1 MKTGSKRRANVASSI
16 ERQVMWNRLLSVVD
30 EQAQALMHTAFSPIV
45 RESGDISAGVFDIEG
60 RMLAQAVTGTPGHIN
75 TMAESVKYF
84 LKAFPLENMREGD
97 TYLTNDPWLGSGHL
111 NDFVLV
117 QPTFKDHKPVGLV
130 SCTSH
135 LIDLGGLGMG
145 PDGSDVYDEGL
156 IIPPIRLID
165 GGTVNDTLMTM
176 LKANSRAPF
185 QNEGDT
191 YALVACCDV
200 ASARL
205 VQMMQEFGIDS
216 LTPMSSYIQ
225 EVSRQATQ
233 EAIRAAPSGRYENRM
248 LIDGYDFEIE
258 LAATMEVGDNYIH
271 VDFDGSSPCSRFGIN
286 VPLNYATAYSVFG
299 MRCIFAPEVPNNA
312 GSLSPFTV
320 TAPPDCILN
329 APRPA
334 PVAQRHIIGQLMPD
348 LVLGCLRQAMPQSIP
363 SEGSSCMYDLPLR
376 SALNTGRRSNSTPFA
391 VELTHN
397 GGTGAR
403 PTKDGLS
410 ATAYPSGVY
419 GSQVEITE
427 STAPLL
433 VRRRE
438 LCTDSGGAGT
448 FRGGLGQVIEIESS
462 EGASFDLFASVDRV
476 KFPARGSHEGENG
489 ACGHLSLESG
499 QVLKGKGKQLIPAGE
514 VLLFQTPG
522 GGGYGPAHARP
533 IENVLSDLAAK
544 VISRESAEKDYGVV
558 LNSNGSVNR
567 TSPRRRRKSMAKRG
581 SGRSK

>member
-1 MKTGSKRRANVASSI
+1 
-16 ERQVMWNRLLSVVD
+16 MWNRLLSVVD

-45 RESGDISAGVFDIEG
+45 RESGDISAGVFDTNG

-84 LKAFPLENMREGD
+84 LKAFPLAQMREGD

-145 PDGSDVYDEGL
+145 PDGADVFDEGL
-156 IIPPIRLID
+156 LIPPIRLID
-165 GGTVNDTLMTM
+165 RGTINETLMTM
-176 LKANSRAPF
+176 IKANSRAPF
-185 QNEGDT
+185 QNEGDV

-205 VQMMQEFGIDS
+205 VDMMREFNIDS
-216 LTPMSSYIQ
+216 LNPISTYIQ
-225 EVSRQATQ
+225 KLSRQAT
-233 EAIRAAPSGRYENRM
+233 EKAIAAAPRGHYSNRM
-248 LIDGYDFEIE
+248 RIDGYDFEIE
-258 LAATMEVGDNYIH
+258 LVASMEIGENFIH
-271 VDFDGSSPCSRFGIN
+271 VDFEGSSPCSRFGIN

-299 MRCIFAPEVPNNA
+299 LRCIFAPTVPNNA
-312 GSLSPFTV
+312 GSLGPFTV
-320 TAPPDCILN
+320 SAPEDCILN

-348 LVLGCLRQAMPQSIP
+348 LVLGCLRHALPDTIP
-363 SEGSSCMYDLPLR
+363 SEGSACMYDLPLR
-376 SALNTGRRSNSTPFA
+376 SAPHSGRRHNSTPFA

-410 ATAYPSGVY
+410 ATAFPSGVY

-438 LCTDSGGAGT
+438 LRTDSGGAGT
-448 FRGGLGQVIEIESS
+448 LRGGLGQVIEIESA
-462 EGASFDLFASVDRV
+462 EGAPFDLFASVDRV
-476 KFPARGSHEGENG
+476 KFPARGSHEGADG
-489 ACGHLSLESG
+489 ACGQLSPLSG
-499 QVLKGKGKQLIPAGE
+499 QVLKGKGKQRIAAGE
-514 VLLFQTPG
+514 ILLFQTPG
-522 GGGYGPAHARP
+522 GGGYGPAYARP
-533 IENVLSDLAAK
+533 LDKVLTDLSFDLITAQ
-544 VISRESAEKDYGVV
+544 SARTLYGVI
-558 LNSNGSVNR
+558 LKPDGTVNR
-567 TSPRRRRKSMAKRG
+567 PATRKKRQSMARRQT
-581 SGRSK
+581 RSANQ